1 VPQGKQGGHHPP
13 WPDLSPASPPWL
25 QPQTTRLCPPPP
37 SLDLAPTSSRRGEGT
52 AVCEEGE
59 GGGGLAWSG
68 SGEVGRRR
76 VEAGCEGRGEE
87 WGGSVVP
94 ALAYSVCGLG
104 RQVERER
111 VVEVKGGDRICRQ
124 LAVEAGT

>member
-1 VPQGKQGGHHPP
+1 MAGSLTSKPTM
-13 WPDLSPASPPWL
+13 A
-25 QPQTTRLCPPPP
+25 TT
-37 SLDLAPTSSRRGEGT
+37 SNYTAIPTTAVTGSRTDNLKARRGHRRVRGRR
-52 AVCEEGE
+52 GR
-59 GGGGLAWSG
+59 GWIGLVGVW
-68 SGEVGRRR
+68 EVGWRR